1 MIETAALWG
10 DPLWLLYSTGSHRP
24 SGTLFFLDLETRQ
37 RTEIRVPTT
46 GTIEQFAVLP
56 NGETLVASS
65 DRVLWQYSSG
75 KLEFLSTLPE
85 SPMQELLNKY
95 GLDNRSALKNT
106 WESGMVKGKGCPFY
120 HDRIL
125 NVFANSREIL
135 LLTSSSL
142 LHYDC
147 ISNNWKVL
155 ALPHLIPKAFRM
167 PAVFS
172 GDGYLY
178 QGTCLGED
186 GGDLKRINTKTGAI
200 DILYDGHQVTSV
212 VRDPWDPDTTL
223 YSTGTWHMGL
233 DWGGIYRT
241 GDGIKPVFNEKAVYS
256 MASDKNTILVV
267 SSDGVYR
274 ILHEGIFEL
283 YDYPDRVL
291 YDGVGVVTDERFG
304 AFVETDIY
312 RSNMVCG
319 PSPLFPE
326 NQRSIKDCLLS

>member
-1 MIETAALWG
+1 MQMIETAALWG
-10 DPLWLLYSTGSHRP
+10 DTLWLLYSTGPLRP
-24 SGTLFFLDLETRQ
+24 SGSLFSLDLETRQ
-37 RTEIRVPTT
+37 RTGIRIPTT

-56 NGETLVASS
+56 NGATLVASS

-95 GLDNRSALKNT
+95 GLDNRSTLKNT
-106 WESGMVKGKGCPFY
+106 WESGMVKGKGCPLY

-125 NVFANSREIL
+125 NMFANDREIL
-135 LLTSSSL
+135 LLTSASML
-142 LHYDC
+142 RYDC
-147 ISNNWKVL
+147 ISDNWKVL
-155 ALPHLIPKAFRM
+155 ALPNLIPKAFRM

-200 DILYDGHQVTSV
+200 DILYEGHQVTSV

-223 YSTGTWHMGL
+223 FSTGTWHMGL
-233 DWGGIYRT
+233 DRGGIYHA
-241 GDGIKPVFNEKAVYS
+241 GEDLEPFFSDKAVFS
-256 MASDKNTILVV
+256 MKTDKDSIIAA

-274 ILHEGIFEL
+274 ILHERIFER
-283 YDYPDRVL
+283 YDYPDHVL

-326 NQRSIKDCLLS
+326 NQRYD